1 ARPDPAGA
9 AAVTLPAEGTG
20 GAPGEEAVSASDLR
34 QRLYLIADELRGL
47 ASLSG
52 HHADNVHETER
63 ADRAMGLAAELAALA
78 DGAAPET
85 VRADFLAEP
94 WLRFSPAVGVDAA
107 VFDPEGRILLVLP
120 EGNVGWAMPGGLA
133 DIGET
138 PSEAVLRE
146 LWEEVGLRGQVRRLL
161 GLFDAR
167 RWGTRAKVHL
177 IQLVFLVECERM
189 IPSPGVEI
197 LEAGFFPPDDL
208 PAPLRVGH
216 DTRIPKILEI
226 LRGSTTFFDP
236 ADSNNADLPMHQRPS
251 GEVSP

>member
-1 ARPDPAGA
+1 MATEAG
-9 AAVTLPAEGTG
+9 G
-20 GAPGEEAVSASDLR
+20 GAPGAPGGSATDLR

-52 HHADNVHETER
+52 FYADNAHETER
-63 ADRAMGLAAELAALA
+63 AHRAMGLAAELAALA

-107 VFDPEGRILLVLP
+107 VFDPEGRLLLVLP
-120 EGNVGWAMPGGLA
+120 EGDVGWAMPGGLA

-138 PSEAVLRE
+138 PPEAVLRE
-146 LWEEVGLRGQVRRLL
+146 LWEEVGLRGRVRRLL

-177 IQLVFLVECERM
+177 IQLVFLVECERL

-197 LEAGFFPPDDL
+197 LDAGFFPPDDL
-208 PAPLRVGH
+208 PQPLRVGH
-216 DTRIPKILEI
+216 DTRIPKVLDV
-226 LRGSTTFFDP
+226 LRGSSTFFDP
-236 ADSNNADLPMHQRPS
+236 ADSSNADPPMHQRPS
-251 GEVSP
+251 GAVSP